1 MLNTLLDYKYA
12 CYLVSNFNAL
22 YGKTHN
28 YEYNA
33 GCIQSITPPS
43 RVPFGILEFK
53 NGFDNAIANISIY
66 KYESNTA
73 KYDIFT
79 KVPSS
84 YLKGDTA
91 KCVLP
96 IGYYRIAFDQ
106 INTSTNKVDSSWLID
121 NVKIKNAKTEK
132 GSTTSVSTTDATEKK

>member
-1 MLNTLLDYKYA
+1 MFI
-12 CYLVSNFNAL
+12 SRF
-22 YGKTHN
+22 
-28 YEYNA
+28 
-33 GCIQSITPPS
+33 ISSIES
-43 RVPFGILEFK
+43 S
-53 NGFDNAIANISIY
+53 NISIY
-66 KYESNTA
+66 KYESKTA

-79 KVPSS
+79 KIPSS

-96 IGYYRIAFDQ
+96 TGYYRIAFDQ
-106 INTSTNKVDSSWLID
+106 IDASTNKVDSSWLID